1 MGMLTILIIL
11 AVAYVV
17 LKVINTKAKFDA
29 ADARREAE
37 EEQERIKQEELEEEA
52 AVRAEAVDVEAETDA
67 VKESHSDWNND
78 WSIEE

>member
-11 AVAYVV
+11 AVVYVV
-17 LKVINTKAKFDA
+17 LKVINTKAKFDE

-37 EEQERIKQEELEEEA
+37 EERVIREQEELEEESSI
-52 AVRAEAVDVEAETDA
+52 RAEAIDVDAET
-67 VKESHSDWNND
+67 ESVQHSDWNND

>member
-17 LKVINTKAKFDA
+17 LKVINTKAKFDE

-37 EEQERIKQEELEEEA
+37 EERERLEQEELEDEA
-52 AVRAEAVDVEAETDA
+52 AVRAGAVDVDAEVSSGA
-67 VKESHSDWNND
+67 KQNDWDND

>member
-17 LKVINTKAKFDA
+17 LKVINTKAKFDE

-37 EEQERIKQEELEEEA
+37 EERVIREQEELEEESSI
-52 AVRAEAVDVEAETDA
+52 RAEAIDVDAET
-67 VKESHSDWNND
+67 ESVQHSDWNND

>member
-11 AVAYVV
+11 AVVYVV
-17 LKVINTKAKFDA
+17 LKVINTKAKFDE

-37 EEQERIKQEELEEEA
+37 EREIIEQKELDEEA
-52 AVRAEAVDVEAETDA
+52 SIRAEAIDVEAETES
-67 VKESHSDWNND
+67 VKHSDWNND

>member
-11 AVAYVV
+11 AVVYVV
-17 LKVINTKAKFDA
+17 LKVINTKAKFDE

-37 EEQERIKQEELEEEA
+37 EERVIREQEELEEEA
-52 AVRAEAVDVEAETDA
+52 SIRAEAIDVDAET
-67 VKESHSDWNND
+67 ESVQHSDWNND

>member
-17 LKVINTKAKFDA
+17 LKVINTKAKFDE

-37 EEQERIKQEELEEEA
+37 EERVIREQEELREEA
-52 AVRAEAVDVEAETDA
+52 SIRAEAIDVDAET
-67 VKESHSDWNND
+67 ESVQHNDWNND